1 MTGFKEPLEIRELPD
16 PSPGPADAV
25 VRVGACG
32 VCRSDWHF
40 WQGEWTWLGVELQ
53 LPLVLGHELGGTVE
67 SVGNNV
73 TAFKT
78 GDRVTLPFHMA
89 CGRCEY
95 CNSGRTNICKAHGV
109 IGKDFNGGF
118 GELANVPAAD
128 VNLVHLPDEMDF
140 VSAAAAGCRFMT
152 AYHGVVDRAQVRPAE
167 WICVFGLGGIGLSVV
182 QIASM
187 RGAQAIAV
195 DIDNEKLKLAE
206 AEGAVATINA
216 AEVDAVEA
224 VKEITGGGSHVSV
237 DALGGAVTTQPAVKS
252 LRKGGRHLQLGM
264 SDASDE
270 GIVGMPMDMI
280 TVNEIT
286 IVGSVGCPTT
296 SYPGLL
302 TSIVNETLD
311 PKRLVSQTIPVEK
324 ASDVLLSMSDFNTVG
339 FNVITEW

>member
-1 MTGFKEPLEIRELPD
+1 M
-16 PSPGPADAV
+16 
-25 VRVGACG
+25 
-32 VCRSDWHF
+32 
-40 WQGEWTWLGVELQ
+40 
-53 LPLVLGHELGGTVE
+53 
-67 SVGNNV
+67 
-73 TAFKT
+73 
-78 GDRVTLPFHMA
+78 
-89 CGRCEY
+89 
-95 CNSGRTNICKAHGV
+95 
-109 IGKDFNGGF
+109 
-118 GELANVPAAD
+118 
-128 VNLVHLPDEMDF
+128 HLPDEMDF

-296 SYPGLL
+296 SYPRAAHFYRQRNTGP
-302 TSIVNETLD
+302 EQA
-311 PKRLVSQTIPVEK
+311 RL
-324 ASDVLLSMSDFNTVG
+324 SDDSGREGERRPALYERLQHRRFQRHYGM
-339 FNVITEW
+339 VIAAARPCRSHCE